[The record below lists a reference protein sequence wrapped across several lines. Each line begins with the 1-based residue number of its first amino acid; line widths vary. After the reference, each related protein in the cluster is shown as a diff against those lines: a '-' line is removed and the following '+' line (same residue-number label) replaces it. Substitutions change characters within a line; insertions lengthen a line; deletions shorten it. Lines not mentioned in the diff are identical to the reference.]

1 MAEGHAQVRHRGSR
15 FISEY
20 FPIVGGN
27 WNNAANAGLWSLNVN
42 NSASNSNS
50 NIGARLAND

>member
-1 MAEGHAQVRHRGSR
+1 VRHRGSR

-27 WNNAANAGLWSLNVN
+27 WNNAANAGLWNLNVN